1 MTLLLSKNDFKL
13 IICLCLAFP
22 FLYFWTVLNVAE
34 MLRSGSGGPGTA
46 PGPGNA
52 LAAAGVWG
60 FVSLCLN
67 DFWSSLEAGTGHV
80 LALYLHAEFFPSE
93 SHSLILTDLLADDLW
108 WRCNCVGFP
117 SEISNSPCV

>member
-34 MLRSGSGGPGTA
+34 TLRSGSGGPGTA

-52 LAAAGVWG
+52 EMRGLPLGSGVL
-60 FVSLCLN
+60 FLC
-67 DFWSSLEAGTGHV
+67 V
-80 LALYLHAEFFPSE
+80 
-93 SHSLILTDLLADDLW
+93 
-108 WRCNCVGFP
+108 
-117 SEISNSPCV
+117 